1 MLGQRPR
8 DDIGFTTAAKVKIDE
23 HRGYSHVVQLG
34 VHSASG
40 ERSKSE
46 GRFRAGI
53 MVNHLQGCVGFATVG
68 RASVIYESA
77 FEGAGYGIPA
87 KGLPQVKGI
96 DCVPADI

>member
-1 MLGQRPR
+1 M
-8 DDIGFTTAAKVKIDE
+8 
-23 HRGYSHVVQLG
+23 VQPG
-34 VHSASG
+34 KHSASR
-40 ERSKSE
+40 ERSKTG
-46 GRFRAGI
+46 GRFRVGI
-53 MVNHLQGCVGFATVG
+53 WFNHLQGCVGFATVG